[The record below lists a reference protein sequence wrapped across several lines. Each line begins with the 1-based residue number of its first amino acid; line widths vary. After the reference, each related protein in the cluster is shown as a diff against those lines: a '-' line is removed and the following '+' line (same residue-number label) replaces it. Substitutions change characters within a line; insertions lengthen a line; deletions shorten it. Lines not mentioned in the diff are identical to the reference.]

1 VHVSAPYTGT
11 EERIHAEV
19 CDDVCRHAEQA
30 LWAAVTHRAWAD
42 YLEDARDA
50 KPAER
55 PEAWAEAGL
64 FLFSQSGSW
73 ATSREVV
80 CLAAGLDPDA
90 LRAKAMALA
99 ECHWFPLVASG

>member
-1 VHVSAPYTGT
+1 MMLMVITLAVRRPCRRKLTRTSADMQSRRCGLPSSIGYGLTT
-11 EERIHAEV
+11 S
-19 CDDVCRHAEQA
+19 
-30 LWAAVTHRAWAD
+30 T
-42 YLEDARDA
+42 RDA

-55 PEAWAEAGL
+55 HEAWAEAGL
-64 FLFSQSGSW
+64 FPFCQSGSC

-90 LRAKAMALA
+90 LREKAMALA

>member
-1 VHVSAPYTGT
+1 MLVLLTWALRSAYTRKYAMT
-11 EERIHAEV
+11 SA
-19 CDDVCRHAEQA
+19 DMQA

-99 ECHWFPLVASG
+99 ECHWFPLVANG

>member
-1 VHVSAPYTGT
+1 MQSRRCGLPSSIGYGLTT
-11 EERIHAEV
+11 S
-19 CDDVCRHAEQA
+19 
-30 LWAAVTHRAWAD
+30 T
-42 YLEDARDA
+42 RDA

-55 PEAWAEAGL
+55 HEAWAEAGL
-64 FLFSQSGSW
+64 FPFCQSGSC

-90 LRAKAMALA
+90 LREKAMALA

>member
-1 VHVSAPYTGT
+1 MQ
-11 EERIHAEV
+11 EEIDA
-19 CDDVCRHAEQA
+19 DVCRHAEQA
-30 LWAAVTHRAWAD
+30 LWAAVIHRAWID
-42 YLEDARDA
+42 YFEDARDA

-55 PEAWAEAGL
+55 HEAWAEAGL
-64 FLFSQSGSW
+64 FPFKSGSC

-99 ECHWFPLVASG
+99 ECHWFPLVANG